1 MLINTL
7 LKYFDQ
13 YNIRYDV
20 KDQML
25 IIKSEI
31 LMKDFMMI
39 KRIIKRYNLKVKEIR
54 VIEIKQEDKDRM
66 IEFFDSHAHYNDEQF
81 DGDRDELLENLCM
94 KKLWNQIK
102 QS

>member
-1 MLINTL
+1 MLIDTL
-7 LKYFDQ
+7 LNYFDQ

-54 VIEIKQEDKDRM
+54 VIEIK
-66 IEFFDSHAHYNDEQF
+66 
-81 DGDRDELLENLCM
+81 
-94 KKLWNQIK
+94 
-102 QS
+102 

>member
-54 VIEIKQEDKDRM
+54 VIEIK
-66 IEFFDSHAHYNDEQF
+66 
-81 DGDRDELLENLCM
+81 
-94 KKLWNQIK
+94 
-102 QS
+102 

>member
-1 MLINTL
+1 MLIDTL

-31 LMKDFMMI
+31 LIKDFMTI

-54 VIEIKQEDKDRM
+54 VIGGKI
-66 IEFFDSHAHYNDEQF
+66 
-81 DGDRDELLENLCM
+81 
-94 KKLWNQIK
+94 
-102 QS
+102 

>member
-1 MLINTL
+1 MLIDTL

-31 LMKDFMMI
+31 LMKDFMTI
-39 KRIIKRYNLKVKEIR
+39 KRTIKRYNLKVKEIR
-54 VIEIKQEDKDRM
+54 VI
-66 IEFFDSHAHYNDEQF
+66 
-81 DGDRDELLENLCM
+81 GGTL
-94 KKLWNQIK
+94 
-102 QS
+102 

>member
-1 MLINTL
+1 MLIDTL
-7 LKYFDQ
+7 LNYFNQ

-54 VIEIKQEDKDRM
+54 VMEIK
-66 IEFFDSHAHYNDEQF
+66 
-81 DGDRDELLENLCM
+81 
-94 KKLWNQIK
+94 
-102 QS
+102 

>member
-1 MLINTL
+1 MLIDTL

-31 LMKDFMMI
+31 LMKDFMTI
-39 KRIIKRYNLKVKEIR
+39 KRTIKRYNLEVKEIR
-54 VIEIKQEDKDRM
+54 VI
-66 IEFFDSHAHYNDEQF
+66 
-81 DGDRDELLENLCM
+81 GGTL
-94 KKLWNQIK
+94 
-102 QS
+102 

>member
-1 MLINTL
+1 MLIDTL
-7 LKYFDQ
+7 LNYFNQ

-54 VIEIKQEDKDRM
+54 VIEIK
-66 IEFFDSHAHYNDEQF
+66 
-81 DGDRDELLENLCM
+81 
-94 KKLWNQIK
+94 
-102 QS
+102 

>member
-1 MLINTL
+1 MLIDML

-31 LMKDFMMI
+31 LMKDFMTI
-39 KRIIKRYNLKVKEIR
+39 KRTIKRYNLKVKEIR
-54 VIEIKQEDKDRM
+54 VI
-66 IEFFDSHAHYNDEQF
+66 
-81 DGDRDELLENLCM
+81 GGTL
-94 KKLWNQIK
+94 
-102 QS
+102 

>member
-1 MLINTL
+1 MLIDTL

-20 KDQML
+20 KAQML

-54 VIEIKQEDKDRM
+54 VIDIK
-66 IEFFDSHAHYNDEQF
+66 
-81 DGDRDELLENLCM
+81 
-94 KKLWNQIK
+94 
-102 QS
+102 

>member
-1 MLINTL
+1 MLIDTL

-54 VIEIKQEDKDRM
+54 VMEIK
-66 IEFFDSHAHYNDEQF
+66 
-81 DGDRDELLENLCM
+81 
-94 KKLWNQIK
+94 
-102 QS
+102 

>member
-1 MLINTL
+1 MLIDTL

-54 VIEIKQEDKDRM
+54 VIEIK
-66 IEFFDSHAHYNDEQF
+66 
-81 DGDRDELLENLCM
+81 
-94 KKLWNQIK
+94 
-102 QS
+102 